1 MNLID
6 IKKQVKLFGIIKNEL
21 AFWYNDY
28 IQVGNQAIK
37 TSDNDDYGIWD
48 DVFVRTRNKIDEF
61 YNLVTRQFEPWQN
74 LRFKYYFYNNIYNSQ
89 EYEDGIYRLSYFNN
103 GIEYILQ
110 VKSDVRTGLLD
121 AHYVNNE
128 LTFIL
133 SQGGYTPSNLLFYST
148 TGERL
153 WEYKTE
159 NPDWKINRM
168 CIPMVD
174 DVVVIINSYNLMT
187 VSIEGYNI
195 QTGEKLWVLKD
206 DKHTDIFPCH
216 FNVGDDK
223 MLYACKSHWKNTDRN
238 SKNIELT
245 SINPHNGEF
254 NRHILK
260 EVDQHTVISP
270 WNTCIYGNKLYYA
283 DNRLGCVLGVVD
295 LDKKQIV
302 DEFNFNLKKGF
313 TMGAPVVTEDKIYQ
327 FIRNKKEVWVFDK

>member
-1 MNLID
+1 MKLQFVEKNISDFYIYKNKPVFIKSGTAYYNGLIFKADDNEEFFVDNNVFIKYGNHLNFRFVDNSFIVIDKFYDHINFFTETSWLEYRNKNSFYSRYVENSKFTD
-6 IKKQVKLFGIIKNEL
+6 ITITESPHFECRWLHNGVLVFNNP
-21 AFWYNDY
+21 FT
-28 IQVGNQAIK
+28 GNQI
-37 TSDNDDYGIWD
+37 
-48 DVFVRTRNKIDEF
+48 
-61 YNLVTRQFEPWQN
+61 
-74 LRFKYYFYNNIYNSQ
+74 
-89 EYEDGIYRLSYFNN
+89 
-103 GIEYILQ
+103 
-110 VKSDVRTGLLD
+110 
-121 AHYVNNE
+121 
-128 LTFIL
+128 
-133 SQGGYTPSNLLFYST
+133 LFYST

-159 NPDWKINRM
+159 NSDWKINRM

-195 QTGEKLWVLKD
+195 QTGKKLWVLKD

-283 DNRLGCVLGVVD
+283 DNHPGCVLGVVD

-302 DEFNFNLKKGF
+302 EEFSLNLKKGF
-313 TMGAPVVTEDKIYQ
+313 RMGAPAVTEDKIYQ
-327 FIRNKKEVWVFDK
+327 FIRNKKEVWVFEK

>member
-1 MNLID
+1 MKLQFVEKNISDFYIYKNKPVFIKSGTAYYNGLIFKADDNEEFFVDNNVFIKYGNHLNFRFVDNSFIVIDKFYDHINFFTETSWLEYRNKNSFYSRYVENSKFTD
-6 IKKQVKLFGIIKNEL
+6 ITITESPHFECRWLHNGVLVFNNP
-21 AFWYNDY
+21 FT
-28 IQVGNQAIK
+28 GNQI
-37 TSDNDDYGIWD
+37 
-48 DVFVRTRNKIDEF
+48 
-61 YNLVTRQFEPWQN
+61 
-74 LRFKYYFYNNIYNSQ
+74 
-89 EYEDGIYRLSYFNN
+89 
-103 GIEYILQ
+103 
-110 VKSDVRTGLLD
+110 
-121 AHYVNNE
+121 
-128 LTFIL
+128 
-133 SQGGYTPSNLLFYST
+133 LFYST

-159 NPDWKINRM
+159 NSDWKINRM

-195 QTGEKLWVLKD
+195 QTGKKLWVLKD

-283 DNRLGCVLGVVD
+283 DNHPGCVLGVVD

-302 DEFNFNLKKGF
+302 EEFSLNLKKGF
-313 TMGAPVVTEDKIYQ
+313 RMGAPAVTEDKIYQ

>member
-1 MNLID
+1 MKLQFVEKNISDFYIYKNNPVFIKSGTAYYNGLIFKADDNEEFFVDNNVFIKYGNHLNFRFVDNSFIVIDKFYDHINFFTETSWLEYRNKNSFYSRYVENSKFTD
-6 IKKQVKLFGIIKNEL
+6 ITITESPHFECRWLHNGVLVFNNP
-21 AFWYNDY
+21 FT
-28 IQVGNQAIK
+28 GNQI
-37 TSDNDDYGIWD
+37 
-48 DVFVRTRNKIDEF
+48 
-61 YNLVTRQFEPWQN
+61 
-74 LRFKYYFYNNIYNSQ
+74 
-89 EYEDGIYRLSYFNN
+89 
-103 GIEYILQ
+103 
-110 VKSDVRTGLLD
+110 
-121 AHYVNNE
+121 
-128 LTFIL
+128 
-133 SQGGYTPSNLLFYST
+133 LFYST

-159 NPDWKINRM
+159 NSDWKINRM

-195 QTGEKLWVLKD
+195 QTGKKLWVLKD

-216 FNVGDDK
+216 FNVGEDK

-283 DNRLGCVLGVVD
+283 DNRPGCILGVVD

-302 DEFNFNLKKGF
+302 DEYCLNLKKGF
-313 TMGAPVVTEDKIYQ
+313 TMGAPIVTEDKIYQ

>member
-1 MNLID
+1 MVLNNKITG
-6 IKKQVKLFGIIKNEL
+6 VSYFGFYKNSPVIE
-21 AFWYNDY
+21 YNDY
-28 IQVGNQAIK
+28 MTISGRKFDTNKQYYHLSNNKVFALFGDRNGEVYVLKENNFVQIHPRFDTCNVLSENLYVSYKLNGNVQ
-37 TSDNDDYGIWD
+37 
-48 DVFVRTRNKIDEF
+48 DVSVCHNGLESIFSINTNKQLRCEKVHKDGVLLFYEF
-61 YNLVTRQFEPWQN
+61 C
-74 LRFKYYFYNNIYNSQ
+74 KDSMI
-89 EYEDGIYRLSYFNN
+89 I
-103 GIEYILQ
+103 
-110 VKSDVRTGLLD
+110 
-121 AHYVNNE
+121 
-128 LTFIL
+128 
-133 SQGGYTPSNLLFYST
+133 FYST

-174 DVVVIINSYNLMT
+174 DVVVIINNYNLMT

-195 QTGEKLWVLKD
+195 KTGEKLWMLHD
-206 DKHTDIFPCH
+206 DNNTDIFPCH
-216 FNVGDDK
+216 FIVGDDK
-223 MLYACKSHWKNTDRN
+223 MLYACKSHWKNTDRK

-283 DNRLGCVLGVVD
+283 DNRPGCVLGVVD

>member
-1 MNLID
+1 MRKINVINGVED
-6 IKKQVKLFGIIKNEL
+6 I
-21 AFWYNDY
+21 Y
-28 IQVGNQAIK
+28 
-37 TSDNDDYGIWD
+37 
-48 DVFVRTRNKIDEF
+48 
-61 YNLVTRQFEPWQN
+61 
-74 LRFKYYFYNNIYNSQ
+74 
-89 EYEDGIYRLSYFNN
+89 SYKDSAVIGFNN
-103 GIEYILQ
+103 SITINDKSYPLKEGENFVVRNNVLKIYTDTTVKILQNNDFIPITVKYWIPYFFSEDTYIEYDSTTKETRFVQNNREHLFM
-110 VKSDVRTGLLD
+110 
-121 AHYVNNE
+121 VNTDLHLECKWFHHNV
-128 LTFIL
+128 LVFNNYIKD
-133 SQGGYTPSNLLFYST
+133 SNLLFYST

-159 NPDWKINRM
+159 NSDWKINRM

-216 FNVGDDK
+216 FNVDEDK
-223 MLYACKSHWKNTDRN
+223 MLYACKSHWKNTDRK

-245 SINPHNGEF
+245 SINPHSGEF

-260 EVDQHTVISP
+260 EADELTRISP

-283 DNRLGCVLGVVD
+283 DNRPGCILGVVD

-302 DEFNFNLKKGF
+302 DEFSLNLKKGF
-313 TMGAPVVTEDKIYQ
+313 RMGAPIVTEDKIYQ

>member
-1 MNLID
+1 MKLQYVEKNISDFYIYKNNPVFIKSGTAYYNGLTFKTDDNEEFFVDNNVFIKYGNNLNFKFVDNSFIAID
-6 IKKQVKLFGIIKNEL
+6 KFYDHINFFTETSWLEYSNRNYFYSRFVENNRFTDITITESPHFECRWLHNGVLVFNNP
-21 AFWYNDY
+21 FT
-28 IQVGNQAIK
+28 GNQI
-37 TSDNDDYGIWD
+37 
-48 DVFVRTRNKIDEF
+48 
-61 YNLVTRQFEPWQN
+61 
-74 LRFKYYFYNNIYNSQ
+74 
-89 EYEDGIYRLSYFNN
+89 
-103 GIEYILQ
+103 
-110 VKSDVRTGLLD
+110 
-121 AHYVNNE
+121 
-128 LTFIL
+128 
-133 SQGGYTPSNLLFYST
+133 LFYST

-159 NPDWKINRM
+159 NSDWKINRM

-195 QTGEKLWVLKD
+195 QTGKKLWVLKD

-216 FNVGDDK
+216 FNVGEDK

-283 DNRLGCVLGVVD
+283 DNRPGCVLGVVD

-302 DEFNFNLKKGF
+302 DEYCLNLKKGF
-313 TMGAPVVTEDKIYQ
+313 RMGAPAVTEDKIYQ

>member
-1 MNLID
+1 MKQIKVIKGVED
-6 IKKQVKLFGIIKNEL
+6 IYSYKDSVIIG
-21 AFWYNDY
+21 F
-28 IQVGNQAIK
+28 
-37 TSDNDDYGIWD
+37 
-48 DVFVRTRNKIDEF
+48 NKILTINDKLYPLNEDENF
-61 YNLVTRQFEPWQN
+61 VVRNNVLKIYTDTTVKIEKNNDLIQIPVKFVVPYFFSEDTYIEYDSITKKIRFVYENNENVFFINTDLPLECRWLHHNVLV
-74 LRFKYYFYNNIYNSQ
+74 
-89 EYEDGIYRLSYFNN
+89 FNN
-103 GIEYILQ
+103 YI
-110 VKSDVRTGLLD
+110 KD
-121 AHYVNNE
+121 N
-128 LTFIL
+128 
-133 SQGGYTPSNLLFYST
+133 NLLFYST
-148 TGERL
+148 TGEKL

-159 NPDWKINRM
+159 NSDWKINRM

-195 QTGEKLWVLKD
+195 QTGKKLWVLKD

-216 FNVGDDK
+216 FNVGEDK

-283 DNRLGCVLGVVD
+283 DNHPGCILGVVD

-302 DEFNFNLKKGF
+302 DEFSLNLKKGF
-313 TMGAPVVTEDKIYQ
+313 RMGAPAVTEDKIYQ